1 MRYHVGNN
9 GILYEVSEGVAAITL
24 DRPEKLNAFTSAMLH
39 DFLAAVREAEA
50 DDDVRAVLLT
60 GEGRAFSAG
69 QDLSDPAVSGDG
81 ADLGALL
88 AERYNPIIL
97 ALRTIPKPVVVAVN
111 GTAAGAG
118 ANVALAGDVVLVSR
132 SAKFIQAFSKIGLMP
147 DSGGT
152 WTLPHLVGHARA
164 LGLGLL
170 DDPISAEQAKEWGL
184 IWDVCDDDA
193 LLETARGMAA
203 TFAGGPT
210 LAFGAI
216 KRAIDAAALNTLD
229 EQLDLE
235 RDTQR
240 RLGHSYDYR
249 EGVAAFMEKRQP
261 KFEGR

>member
-1 MRYHVGNN
+1 VGNN
-9 GILYEVSEGVAAITL
+9 GIRYEVSEGVAAITL
-24 DRPEKLNAFTSAMLH
+24 DRPEKLNSFTSAMLH

-118 ANVALAGDVVLVSR
+118 ANVALAGDVVLASR

-152 WTLPHLVGHARA
+152 WTLPQLVGHARA
-164 LGLGLL
+164 LGLSLL
-170 DDPISAEQAKEWGL
+170 DDPVSAEQAKEWGL

-193 LLETARGMAA
+193 LLETAREMAA
-203 TFAGGPT
+203 TFAAGPT

-240 RLGHSYDYR
+240 RLGHTYDYR

>member
-1 MRYHVGNN
+1 MGNN
-9 GILYEVSEGVAAITL
+9 GIRYGVTDGVGTIIL
-24 DRPEKLNAFTSAMLH
+24 ERPDKLNAFTSAMLH
-39 DFLAAVREAEA
+39 DFLAAIREAEA

-60 GEGRAFSAG
+60 GSGRAFCAG
-69 QDLSDPAVSGDG
+69 QDLTDPAVSGDG
-81 ADLGALL
+81 VDLGALL

-111 GTAAGAG
+111 GIAAGAG
-118 ANVALAGDVVLVSR
+118 ANVALAGDIVLAAR
-132 SAKFIQAFSKIGLMP
+132 SASFLQAFAKIGLLP

-152 WTLPHLVGHARA
+152 WSLPHLVGHARA
-164 LGLGLL
+164 LGLSLFGE
-170 DDPISAEQAKEWGL
+170 PISAEQAKEWGL
-184 IWDVCDDDA
+184 IWDVVDDDDLA
-193 LLETARGMAA
+193 DTASEMAA
-203 TFAGGPT
+203 TFAAGPT

-235 RDTQR
+235 RDVQR

>member
-1 MRYHVGNN
+1 VGT
-9 GILYEVSEGVAAITL
+9 ITL

-39 DFLAAVREAEA
+39 DFLAAIREAEA

-60 GEGRAFSAG
+60 GTGRAFCAG

-88 AERYNPIIL
+88 TERYNPIIL

-118 ANVALAGDVVLVSR
+118 ANVALAGDIVLAAR
-132 SAKFIQAFSKIGLMP
+132 SATFIEAFAKIGLLP

-152 WTLPHLVGHARA
+152 WSLPHLVGHARA
-164 LGLGLL
+164 LGLSLFSE
-170 DDPISAEQAKEWGL
+170 PISAEQAKEWGL
-184 IWDVCDDDA
+184 IWDVVEDEA
-193 LLETARGMAA
+193 LVDTATEMAA
-203 TFAGGPT
+203 AFAAGPT
-210 LAFGAI
+210 LAYGAI
-216 KRAIDAAALNTLD
+216 KRAIDAAAMNTLD

-235 RDTQR
+235 RDVQR
-240 RLGHSYDYR
+240 RLGHSHDYR

>member
-1 MRYHVGNN
+1 MGDN
-9 GILYEVSEGVAAITL
+9 GIRYEVTEGVAAITL

-50 DDDVRAVLLT
+50 DEDVRAVLLT
-60 GEGRAFSAG
+60 GQGGAFSAG
-69 QDLSDPAVSGDG
+69 QDLEDPAASGDG

-111 GTAAGAG
+111 GVAAGAG
-118 ANVALAGDVVLVSR
+118 ANVALAGDIVLAAR
-132 SAKFIQAFSKIGLMP
+132 SATFLQAFSKIGLLP

-164 LGLGLL
+164 LGLSLFGER
-170 DDPISAEQAKEWGL
+170 ISAEQAKEWGL
-184 IWDVCDDDA
+184 IWEVVDDDA
-193 LLETARGMAA
+193 LGDAAREIAA
-203 TFAGGPT
+203 AFAAGPT
-210 LAFGAI
+210 MAYGAI
-216 KRAIDAAALNTLD
+216 KRAIDAAAINTLD

-235 RDTQR
+235 RDMQR

-249 EGVAAFMEKRQP
+249 EGVVAFMEKREP

>member
-1 MRYHVGNN
+1 VGT
-9 GILYEVSEGVAAITL
+9 ITL

-39 DFLAAVREAEA
+39 DFLAAIREAEA

-60 GEGRAFSAG
+60 GTGRAFCAG

-88 AERYNPIIL
+88 TERYNPIIL

-118 ANVALAGDVVLVSR
+118 ANVALAGDIVLAAR
-132 SAKFIQAFSKIGLMP
+132 SATFMEAFAKIGLLP

-152 WTLPHLVGHARA
+152 WSLPHLVGHARA
-164 LGLGLL
+164 LGLSLFGE
-170 DDPISAEQAKEWGL
+170 PISAEQAREWGL
-184 IWDVCDDDA
+184 IWDVVEDEA
-193 LLETARGMAA
+193 LVDTATEMAA
-203 TFAGGPT
+203 AFAAGPT
-210 LAFGAI
+210 LAYGAI
-216 KRAIDAAALNTLD
+216 KRAIDAAAMNTLD

-235 RDTQR
+235 RDVQR
-240 RLGHSYDYR
+240 RLGHSHDYR

>member
-1 MRYHVGNN
+1 VGT
-9 GILYEVSEGVAAITL
+9 ITL

-39 DFLAAVREAEA
+39 DFLAAIREAEA

-60 GEGRAFSAG
+60 GTGRAFCEG

-88 AERYNPIIL
+88 TERYNPIIL

-118 ANVALAGDVVLVSR
+118 ANVALAGDIVLAAR
-132 SAKFIQAFSKIGLMP
+132 SATFIEAFAKIGLLP

-152 WTLPHLVGHARA
+152 WSLPHLVGHARA
-164 LGLGLL
+164 LGLSLFSE
-170 DDPISAEQAKEWGL
+170 PISAEQAKEWGL
-184 IWDVCDDDA
+184 IWDVVEDEA
-193 LLETARGMAA
+193 LVDTATEMAA
-203 TFAGGPT
+203 AFAAGPT
-210 LAFGAI
+210 LAYGAI
-216 KRAIDAAALNTLD
+216 KRAIDAAAMNTLD

-235 RDTQR
+235 RDVQR
-240 RLGHSYDYR
+240 RLGHSHDYR

>member
-1 MRYHVGNN
+1 VGT
-9 GILYEVSEGVAAITL
+9 ITL

-39 DFLAAVREAEA
+39 DFLAAIREAEA

-60 GEGRAFSAG
+60 GTGRAFCAG

-88 AERYNPIIL
+88 TERYNPIIL

-118 ANVALAGDVVLVSR
+118 ANVALAGDIVLAAR
-132 SAKFIQAFSKIGLMP
+132 SATFMEAFAKIGLLP

-152 WTLPHLVGHARA
+152 WSLPHLVGHARA
-164 LGLGLL
+164 LGLSLFSE
-170 DDPISAEQAKEWGL
+170 PISAERAKEWGL
-184 IWDVCDDDA
+184 IWDVVEDEA
-193 LLETARGMAA
+193 LVDTATEMAA
-203 TFAGGPT
+203 AFAAGPT
-210 LAFGAI
+210 LAYGAI
-216 KRAIDAAALNTLD
+216 KRAIDTAAMNTLD

-235 RDTQR
+235 RDVQR
-240 RLGHSYDYR
+240 RLGHSHDYR